1 MDLKAYWN
9 TRTIFRKIV
18 MIGLALHLLGCFLL
32 PFAEMHKMTSSL
44 SQLASAWGIADLPEK
59 LTVYS
64 LSRVMS
70 DMGSEDSIF
79 YMLIIVVDVA
89 LLAIQIM
96 GKKRA
101 SYVVTFLV
109 WHLNL
114 LFTSIASQAAQD
126 VTGYVDKP
134 FPTLIMVVFLGGA
147 VYIASIAGVFLENKA
162 QAKLAARNASGHTST
177 AGGSIDTEKLK
188 EQAGNLADTGAAVA
202 KKTAKMAV
210 KGFFKASEAAKDF
223 VESAKNESGV
233 SSAPKS
239 APAQAPTPKQQPAA
253 HKNQTAIPKSGKVTG
268 VKGMYAG
275 AAIDIVPGEFVII
288 GRSAEKANLVIDND
302 MVGRQHSIIQY
313 DGNNGNYIVTDCST
327 NGTFLG
333 NGSRLKK
340 QQPTTVAPGTV
351 IAIVNKENTFQLG

>member
-1 MDLKAYWN
+1 MKEFWN
-9 TRTIFRKIV
+9 SRTIYRKIV
-18 MIGLALHLLGCFLL
+18 IVAMALQFIGWFII
-32 PFAEMHKMTSSL
+32 PFAEMYKGAAAIKKALRGFGTD
-44 SQLASAWGIADLPEK
+44 AIPEK
-59 LTVYS
+59 FTMFNLGKFM
-64 LSRVMS
+64 L
-70 DMGSEDSIF
+70 DMGGSDWIF
-79 YMLIIVVDVA
+79 YWLVIVLNLVLLVIII
-89 LLAIQIM
+89 LGQ
-96 GKKRA
+96 KRA
-101 SYVVTFLV
+101 SYVISLV
-109 WHLNL
+109 LWQVVALFAGIGIAAAGSVYGYEGNPFTTMLIYAITAVVMIGSL
-114 LFTSIASQAAQD
+114 L
-126 VTGYVDKP
+126 
-134 FPTLIMVVFLGGA
+134 GA
-147 VYIASIAGVFLENKA
+147 IFEYKA

-302 MVGRQHSIIQY
+302 MVGRQHCIIQY
-313 DGNNGNYIVTDCST
+313 DGNSGNYIVTDYST